1 MEFVGVLGKSTG
13 SLLKQLSERYTDAD
27 IKCFVNH
34 EGIRDYQLIRA
45 RTQALENGF
54 EVFITDV
61 DTMSVTNIKYDIL
74 IFACECENDIKSA
87 LNMVKTGGYI
97 IVNADDCHDL
107 LESVSDIKIITCGV
121 SRKAMIT
128 FSGIKENKVGKET
141 IQCCLQEK
149 IITLS
154 KRYIDPQEFAVNVVG
169 VDYPLSE
176 VLMVITTAII
186 ADIEETVT
194 SVKLF
199 SKD

>member
-1 MEFVGVLGKSTG
+1 
-13 SLLKQLSERYTDAD
+13 
-27 IKCFVNH
+27 
-34 EGIRDYQLIRA
+34 
-45 RTQALENGF
+45 
-54 EVFITDV
+54 
-61 DTMSVTNIKYDIL
+61 MSATNIKYDIL
-74 IFACECENDIKSA
+74 IFAGGYENDIKSA
-87 LNMVKTGGYI
+87 LNMVKTDGYI
-97 IVNADDCHDL
+97 IVNADDCYNSL
-107 LESVSDIKIITCGV
+107 NFVPDIKIITCGV

-154 KRYIDPQEFAVNVVG
+154 KRYIEPQEFSVNVVG
-169 VDYPLSE
+169 LTYPLSE

-194 SVKLF
+194 SVELF